1 MRGDLHR
8 CFTIAD
14 VSPEGEASYLLKLD
28 QSLPARAGQFVMVWL
43 PGVDEKPF
51 SVVDDDPLTL
61 LIAVVGPFTTAVV
74 TRSTSDRVWVRGPY
88 GHGFEPEG
96 VHPLLVG
103 GGCGVAPLALLSRQL
118 SNRADE
124 ITVAIGASTATRVML
139 AGRLRALGCKVHV
152 TTDDG
157 SQGDAGTVVEA
168 AMRLIDSGTHDAVY
182 GCGPEDMLISLA
194 RSCRA
199 VGVSCQIS
207 LERYMRCG
215 IGLCGSCNCG
225 DLLVCHDGP
234 VVSGE
239 TFLDALE

>member
-14 VSPEGEASYLLKLD
+14 VSPEGEAGSLLTLD

-74 TRSTSDRVWVRGPY
+74 NRSTSDRVLVRGPY

-96 VHPLLVG
+96 VRPLLVG

-118 SNRADE
+118 SNRVDE
-124 ITVAIGASTATRVML
+124 ITVAIGASTATRLML
-139 AGRLRALGCKVHV
+139 ASRFRAFGCKVHV
-152 TTDDG
+152 ATDDG
-157 SQGDAGTVVEA
+157 SQGHAGTVVEA
-168 AMRLIDSGTHDAVY
+168 AMRIIDSGTHDAVF

-194 RSCRA
+194 RFCRA
-199 VGVSCQIS
+199 VGVSCQVS

-215 IGLCGSCNCG
+215 IGLCGSCKCG